1 MPKSELRVKIEKVIE
16 ELIHTDP
23 MVKDEPD
30 LKDRRRML
38 LRYHMNEAGR
48 RSRHYRDAI
57 RTIQSTAT
65 TQKADVIAMETQL
78 NVHQKVKHYAR
89 VAETMRRMLRT

>member
-1 MPKSELRVKIEKVIE
+1 MPKSELRVKIEKAIE
-16 ELIHTDP
+16 EHIHTDP

-30 LKDRRRML
+30 LKRRRRTL

-48 RSRHYRDAI
+48 RSRHYRD
-57 RTIQSTAT
+57 TIQTIRSTAT
-65 TQKADVIAMETQL
+65 CQKADLIALETQL